1 MSEGLLIAVE
11 GIDGAGVTT
20 QSENLKQRLE
30 AHLRS
35 ATDDETDGP
44 HTHHTK
50 EPTDGPAGGQIR
62 MALAERLE
70 LDPETLALFF
80 ATDRRDHAETE
91 ISPLLEEG
99 YVVVVDR
106 YHLSSYAYQIDGV
119 GGDLAWL
126 REINAKSP
134 DPDLTLVLD
143 VPVETSRRR
152 RADRLAEE
160 LFEDSETLATVRE
173 NYVEIAERL
182 RDDGET
188 VAIVPAEGDEEEV
201 LDRLWEHV
209 TDLLDETGFAD
220 GE

>member
-20 QSENLKQRLE
+20 QSENLKRRLE
-30 AHLRS
+30 DHLRS
-35 ATDDETDGP
+35 ATDDEADGP
-44 HTHHTK
+44 HTHLTK

-91 ISPLLEEG
+91 IRPLLAEG

-106 YHLSSYAYQIDGV
+106 YHLSSYAYQLDGV

-160 LFEDSETLATVRE
+160 LFEDSETLTAVRE
-173 NYVEIAERL
+173 NYVDIAERL
-182 RDDGET
+182 QADGET
-188 VAIVPAEGDEEEV
+188 VAIVSAEGGEEEV

-209 TDLLDETGFAD
+209 TDLLEETGFAD
-220 GE
+220 GA